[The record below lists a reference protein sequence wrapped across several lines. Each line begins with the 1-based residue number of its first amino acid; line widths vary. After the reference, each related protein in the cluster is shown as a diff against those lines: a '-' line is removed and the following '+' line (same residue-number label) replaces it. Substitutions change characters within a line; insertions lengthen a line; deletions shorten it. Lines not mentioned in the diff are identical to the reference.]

1 MTDLKQILIDR
12 FGLTD
17 FRLGQQE
24 VIEAVLQGRD
34 TMIVMPTG
42 SGKSLCFQ
50 LPALLLDGITIIVSP
65 LIALM
70 KDQTD
75 ALTSK
80 GIPAT
85 FLNSSLSQGDYS
97 RRVGEILQGKY
108 KLLYIAPER
117 FGNIE
122 FCGLVQ
128 TLNISL
134 LVVDE
139 AHCISQWG
147 HDFRPDYRKLKQA
160 RKMMKNPPVLGATA
174 TATPEVR
181 VDVIAQLEMKNPL
194 VKITGFDRPNL
205 TLIGAQYCDD
215 NTKVK
220 EFEREIESI
229 FKTGKVSPAIIY
241 CGTRNI
247 CEILSTQFNKLAKN
261 KYGIERLS
269 CPYHAEMP
277 KEDKEIVQESFQ
289 DNTISWVVATI
300 AFGMGIDKP
309 DIRNIWHY
317 TIPGSVESYY
327 QEVGRAGRDG
337 LPSTCKLF
345 YSQKDIGLRHF
356 FTEISHPQKWVFE
369 ATHKMIR
376 RLVPPGEYRDLK
388 YDEVAREIS
397 KKSIIQGQVKT
408 CLTLLKHQGVF
419 TAPMRGRIATPI
431 TFPRFENLHIDYD
444 DIQARKQREMD
455 RLEDMKGLVEANDK
469 KKYILKYFG
478 EIV

>member
-1 MTDLKQILIDR
+1 MTDLKQVLIDK
-12 FGLTD
+12 FNLSD

-75 ALTSK
+75 ALTNK

-97 RRVGEILQGKY
+97 RRVQEILQGKY

-128 TLNISL
+128 TLDVSL

-160 RKMMKNPPVLGATA
+160 RKMMKNPPVLGGTA

-181 VDVIAQLEMKNPL
+181 EDIIKQLEMVNPL

-205 TLIGAQYCDD
+205 TLIGERYCDD
-215 NTKVK
+215 NTKAK
-220 EFEREIESI
+220 EFEKEIENI
-229 FKTGKVSPAIIY
+229 FKSGKVSPAIIY
-241 CGTRNI
+241 CGTRNM
-247 CEILSTQFNKLAKN
+247 CEILSSQFNKLAKN
-261 KYGIERLS
+261 KYGISRLS

-277 KEDKEIVQESFQ
+277 KDDKEIVQESFQ

-327 QEVGRAGRDG
+327 QEVGRAGRDS

-345 YSQKDIGLRHF
+345 YSQRDIGLRHF
-356 FTEISHPQKWVFE
+356 FIEISHPPKSVFE
-369 ATHKMIR
+369 TTYRKIR
-376 RLVPPGEYRDLK
+376 SLVPPGSYRDIK
-388 YDEVAREIS
+388 YDEVAQEIS
-397 KKSIIQGQVKT
+397 KKGIIQGQVKT

-419 TAPMRGRIATPI
+419 TAPARGRIATPI
-431 TFPRFENLHIDYD
+431 AFPKFENLHIDYD
-444 DIQARKQREMD
+444 DIQARKEREMI
-455 RLEDMKGLVEANDK
+455 RLEDMTKLVEAKDK
-469 KKYILKYFG
+469 KRFILKYFG
-478 EIV
+478 EI